1 MISVAIYEMAVILL
15 FLSIR
20 ALWPELFVAQR
31 TAKAPVR
38 INRRHKSGPVVPAHF
53 VRHTRNA
60 DPARSA
66 GVGMMIH

>member
-1 MISVAIYEMAVILL
+1 MISIVIYEMAVILI

-31 TAKAPVR
+31 TSKVQVR
-38 INRRHKSGPVVPAHF
+38 AAGRTSSGALAPAHF
-53 VRHTRNA
+53 CRHIQKS

-66 GVGMMIH
+66 GMGMMIR